1 MRIVPFAATVLV
13 AAALTAGGV
22 YAARD
27 VTASA
32 PPSLAAYAPPGALL
46 AIQSPDFAALLRS
59 WNNSA
64 EQRRWLG
71 GDDYAAFSRS
81 RLFGRLGNAQ
91 SEFATA
97 AGLAPD
103 NQFLEQVAGSQSLF
117 AWYDI
122 GNLEFLYITRLPSE
136 QAARMPLLALRE
148 KFEQRQAAGATF
160 YIRNSQD
167 VASPGTAAPN
177 DDGEN
182 PRPRTVAFAVR
193 GDLLLLATR
202 EDLIAGALEQMAHPG
217 GRSLVTDSWYA
228 ASVAAA
234 KEKPGDLRLTL
245 DLAKISRSP
254 YFRTYWVQQNITAMH
269 RYSAALSDLYREP
282 GAFREERFLLS
293 SGEDLS
299 SANTDLTPVL
309 HFRPPGVVYR
319 AVGRPSADDTLAELE
334 DKLLLR
340 TAANTA
346 NPHQAPSADL
356 SVPIA
361 GDPSDLDDYID
372 TVKAPTDAGATALT
386 PLRSLLSSSAPVAM
400 LSISS
405 AVALDTSAASRESS
419 DRSNIFGAIHN
430 GVVLATDTTC
440 DTAAWQHALTAA
452 LSAKVSVGDAGLHW
466 IEQPH
471 AKVAWFRLEGAFPLA
486 FAADGNNCLLAS
498 DSGTMLAMLSSTAP
512 SSQQP
517 SASSMAGFSHATQR
531 APLLQLATL
540 LDRRGGRNPSADNKP
555 PFFDGNMISLS
566 NTFEDLDSETF
577 TEFQAS
583 PTVTRQTVRYLVH
596 QDSSPTPAS
605 LHSDIR

>member
-1 MRIVPFAATVLV
+1 MRTVHLTAIVLV

-27 VTASA
+27 IAASA

-46 AIQSPDFAALLRS
+46 AIESPDFAALLHS

-64 EQRRWLG
+64 EQRRWLA

-81 RLFGRLGNAQ
+81 RLFGRLGDAQ
-91 SEFATA
+91 SGFATA

-103 NQFLEQVAGSQSLF
+103 SQFLEQVAGSQSLL

-122 GNLEFLYITRLPSE
+122 GNLEFLYITRLSPE
-136 QAARMPLLALRE
+136 QASRVPLLALRD
-148 KFEQRQAAGATF
+148 KFEQRQAGGVTF
-160 YIRNSQD
+160 YIRNSED
-167 VASPGTAAPN
+167 VANPTPATP
-177 DDGEN
+177 DDGGGDS
-182 PRPRTVAFAVR
+182 RPRTVAFAVR

-202 EDLIAGALEQMAHPG
+202 EDLIAGALEQMSRSG

-234 KEKPGDLRLTL
+234 KEKQGDLRLTL

-254 YFRTYWVQQNITAMH
+254 YFRTYWAQQNITAIH

-282 GAFREERFLLS
+282 GAFREERFLLP
-293 SGEDLS
+293 SGADQSFL
-299 SANTDLTPVL
+299 NTDLTPVL
-309 HFRPPGVVYR
+309 HFLPAGVVYR

-340 TAANTA
+340 TSANTA
-346 NPHQAPSADL
+346 SPRQAPSADL

-361 GDPSDLDDYID
+361 GDSSDLDDYID
-372 TVKAPTDAGATALT
+372 TAKAPTDVGATAFT
-386 PLRSLLSSSAPVAM
+386 PLRSLLNSSAPVAM

-405 AVALDTSAASRESS
+405 AAALDTSAASRESS
-419 DRSNIFGAIHN
+419 DRSNIFGTIHN
-430 GVVLATDTTC
+430 GVVIATGTSC

-452 LSAKVSVGDAGLHW
+452 LSAKVSVGDAGLRW
-466 IEQPH
+466 REQPN
-471 AKVAWFRLEGAFPLA
+471 AKVPWFRLDGAFPLA

-498 DSGTMLAMLSSTAP
+498 DSGTMLAMLSANDAP
-512 SSQQP
+512 TSHQA
-517 SASSMAGFSHATQR
+517 SASSMAGFSHTTQR
-531 APLLQLATL
+531 APLLQLVGL
-540 LDRRGGRNPSADNKP
+540 LDRRSGRNPGAAGEDNNKP
-555 PFFDGNMISLS
+555 PFFSGNMASLS

-583 PTVTRQTVRYLVH
+583 PTVTRQTVRYLMR
-596 QDSSPTPAS
+596 Q
-605 LHSDIR
+605 R